1 MVLFSSWGPSRC
13 GKPTQAKQGV
23 ASLHKGTLRN
33 KVWQAYTIGAADTN
47 TSTNGNDNNKST
59 KTHKTLMSLMSLMI
73 NTYVTYDKHLCWTLL
88 TTYTLYV

>member
-59 KTHKTLMSLMSLMI
+59 KTHKTLMTLTKTLMSLMI
-73 NTYVTYDKHLCWTLL
+73 NTYGNYVNTYVN
-88 TTYTLYV
+88 TY